1 MSKTSRTSISM
12 PSSAKKDSII
22 EIRAIAQ
29 HDMESGFRYT
39 EGGKLIPRDIIR
51 VFTCTYNNVEVFKAD
66 FYSGIGANPLIIF
79 TTLATETGTLEFK
92 WTGDDGYEAV
102 NQANLTVT

>member
-1 MSKTSRTSISM
+1 M
-12 PSSAKKDSII
+12 PSTAKKGAII

-39 EGGKLIPRDIIR
+39 ESGKSIPRDIIR
-51 VFTCTYNNVEVFKAD
+51 TFTCMYNDVEVFKAD

-79 TTLATETGTLEFK
+79 TTIATESGTLQFK
-92 WTGDDGYEAV
+92 WLGDDGYEAV
-102 NQANLTVT
+102 NQARITVS

>member
-1 MSKTSRTSISM
+1 MSKTSRTSITM
-12 PSSAKKDSII
+12 PATAKKDSII

-51 VFTCTYNNVEVFKAD
+51 TFICTYNNVEVFKAD

-79 TTLATETGTLEFK
+79 TTIAVESGTLEFR
-92 WTGDDGYEAV
+92 WLGDDGYEAV
-102 NQANLTVT
+102 NQSHIAVS

>member
-1 MSKTSRTSISM
+1 MSKTSRTSVTV
-12 PSSAKKDSII
+12 PASAKKGAII

-39 EGGKLIPRDIIR
+39 ESGKLIPRDIIR
-51 VFTCTYNNVEVFKAD
+51 VFTCTYNDVEIFKAD

-79 TTLATETGTLEFK
+79 TTIATETGTLEFK
-92 WTGDDGYEAV
+92 WSGDNGYEAV
-102 NQANLTVT
+102 NQAHITVS

>member
-1 MSKTSRTSISM
+1 MSKTSRTSITM
-12 PSSAKKDSII
+12 PATAKKDSII

-51 VFTCTYNNVEVFKAD
+51 TFTCTYNNVEVFKAD

-79 TTLATETGTLEFK
+79 TTIAVESGTLEFR
-92 WTGDDGYEAV
+92 WVGDDGYEAV
-102 NQANLTVT
+102 NQAHITVT

>member
-1 MSKTSRTSISM
+1 M
-12 PSSAKKDSII
+12 PSTAKKGTII

-39 EGGKLIPRDIIR
+39 ESGKSIPRDIIR
-51 VFTCTYNNVEVFKAD
+51 TFTCMYNDVEVFKAD

-79 TTLATETGTLEFK
+79 TTIATESGTLQFK
-92 WTGDDGYEAV
+92 WLGDDGYEAV
-102 NQANLTVT
+102 NQARITVS

>member
-1 MSKTSRTSISM
+1 MSKTSRTSITM
-12 PSSAKKDSII
+12 PATAKKDSII

-51 VFTCTYNNVEVFKAD
+51 AFTCTYNGVEVFKAD

-79 TTLATETGTLEFK
+79 TTVAVESGTLEFR
-92 WTGDDGYEAV
+92 WVGDNGYEAV
-102 NQANLTVT
+102 NQASITVS